1 MLRGEAMRKVVP
13 QITPQRKE
21 ESSKGKIKVAAYCRV
36 STEKDEQLNSLEVQR
51 KYFDELIAS
60 HGEWEYVDVYYDEGI
75 SGTSTKKVQDLIK

>member
-1 MLRGEAMRKVVP
+1 MRKVVT
-13 QITPQRKE
+13 QITPKSKE
-21 ESSKGKIKVAAYCRV
+21 ELESSKGKIKVAAYCRV